1 MTATAEPPKRPEEPI
16 SRRSSNWVS
25 VAAGVCAAALTV
37 VVLWGGYSHRWRWT
51 GINGKTATLWDWL
64 HLLLLPIAV
73 GILPIWISRRYQ
85 LGRHHKLAGMVAL
98 AVFGVLVLAGYLI
111 PWAWTGFGGNRLWDW
126 LELLALPL
134 AVALI
139 PTFGELRK
147 GWSPRRSMIT
157 TVGLAVFAVIVL
169 GGYVAH
175 WRWTGF
181 QGNTLWDW
189 LHLLL
194 LPLLLP
200 LVIVPALKPMA
211 TAGLADVEDDATGEL
226 RADTAAAQPP
236 APVDQAPAVGDSGP
250 AHAGDP

>member
-1 MTATAEPPKRPEEPI
+1 MTATAEPPNRPEEPI
-16 SRRSSNWVS
+16 SRRSSNWVWM
-25 VAAGVCAAALTV
+25 AAGAGAAALTV

-73 GILPIWISRRYQ
+73 GILPIWFSRRYR
-85 LGRHHKLAGMVAL
+85 LGRHHKLAGMAAL
-98 AVFGVLVLAGYLI
+98 GVFGVLVLAGYLI
-111 PWAWTGFGGNRLWDW
+111 PWAWTGFGPNKLWDW

-147 GWSPRRSMIT
+147 GWSPRRSKIAI
-157 TVGLAVFAVIVL
+157 VGLAVFAVSVL
-169 GGYVAH
+169 GGYLAY

-181 QGNTLWDW
+181 EGNTLWDW
-189 LHLLL
+189 L

-200 LVIVPALKPMA
+200 LVIVPALKPVA
-211 TAGLADVEDDATGEL
+211 TAGLTDIEDERTGEL
-226 RADTAAAQPP
+226 RAETAAAEPRPP
-236 APVDQAPAVGDSGP
+236 FDQAPTVGDTGP
-250 AHAGDP
+250 ALAGDP